1 MEIVAYYASV
11 MAAARE
17 SLREQAFHLF
27 GRAITRSD
35 PGHLEAWVEL
45 GLTLT
50 QLRVLFQLRTEDGAS
65 AGALAERLK
74 VTPSTLTR
82 IVDRLVRQGLVRRES
97 DHGDRRLVR
106 HHLSAKGGRAVEE
119 LERGARARMN
129 EVMDRLTNVQLE
141 RLGLAPSDLT
151 AALDGQGAEGMGRGG
166 GERGRTGRS
175 RRQL

>member
-1 MEIVAYYASV
+1 MTVD
-11 MAAARE
+11 RE
-17 SLREQAFHLF
+17 TLREQVFHLF
-27 GRAITRSD
+27 RRAVTRSD

-50 QLRVLFQLRTEDGAS
+50 QLRVLLLLRAEAGASAGAS
-65 AGALAERLK
+65 AGALAARLK
-74 VTPSTLTR
+74 GTPSTLTR

-129 EVMDRLTNVQLE
+129 EGMDRLTNLQLE
-141 RLGLAPSDLT
+141 RLVLALTDLT
-151 AALDGQGAEGMGRGG
+151 AALDVQETEEMARAEA
-166 GERGRTGRS
+166 
-175 RRQL
+175 

>member
-1 MEIVAYYASV
+1 MTVD
-11 MAAARE
+11 RE
-17 SLREQAFHLF
+17 TLRERAFHLF
-27 GRAITRSD
+27 GQAITRSD
-35 PGHLEAWVEL
+35 PGHLEAWVHL

-50 QLRVLFQLRTEDGAS
+50 QLRVLFLLRAEDGAS

-106 HHLSAKGGRAVEE
+106 HHLSAKGGRTVEE

-141 RLGLAPSDLT
+141 RLVLALTDLT
-151 AALDGQGAEGMGRGG
+151 AALDVQATEEIARVGA
-166 GERGRTGRS
+166 
-175 RRQL
+175 

>member
-1 MEIVAYYASV
+1 
-11 MAAARE
+11 MAVDRE
-17 SLREQAFHLF
+17 TLREQAFHLF

-50 QLRVLFQLRTEDGAS
+50 QLSVLFLLRTEGGAR
-65 AGALAERLK
+65 GGGPGEHLK
-74 VTPSTLTR
+74 VAPSTLPR

-106 HHLSAKGGRAVEE
+106 HHLSAKGGRTVEE

-129 EVMDRLTNVQLE
+129 EGVDRLRTAQLE
-141 RLGLAPSDLT
+141 RLVLALSD
-151 AALDGQGAEGMGRGG
+151 
-166 GERGRTGRS
+166 
-175 RRQL
+175 